1 MERMTL
7 LSPTGHLGFTP
18 IETGS
23 FYAGVARG
31 PDALIADS
39 GSCDIGPYPLGAD
52 HQHSP
57 MEWQRHDLE
66 VMLVEARRLGV
77 PMIIGS
83 AADTGTN
90 RGVDLFV
97 RLVQE
102 IAERHALPPFRLAAI
117 AAELDR
123 DALLARLRKTRVPGL
138 GGRPDL
144 TPDVVERTDHAV
156 AMMGV
161 EPIVAAIDAGAD
173 VVICGRSCDD
183 AIYAALP
190 LRAGFPK
197 ALAWYLGKVLEC
209 ASLCAEPFM
218 AKETVLGTITR
229 DAVEFEPMH
238 PGQRCTPA
246 SVASHGL
253 YEREDAF
260 SHALPGGALDVRECT
275 YQAIDAR
282 RTRVTGPRW
291 IESPTY
297 TVKLEGAGKV
307 GERAIAF
314 VGLRD
319 PMGIAALDTMISWAR
334 RMVET
339 RHGAPARHGD
349 LPGQRSY
356 QLFVHVYGRDGVMG
370 PWESRPGVTGHEVG
384 LIVEAVAP
392 TLEQAM
398 DIATLAQRNL
408 FFARFP
414 GARGTGGVAALP
426 FDEVLQARPGYT
438 WTINHVLPLED
449 PLELFPIR
457 YIEVGA
463 GVRAGAG
470 GDAGS
475 AGSAG
480 ARSRGRSQ

>member
-23 FYAGVARG
+23 FHAGVARR

-57 MEWQRHDLE
+57 VDWQRHDLE
-66 VMLVEARRLGV
+66 AMLVEARRLGV

-97 RLVQE
+97 RLIQE
-102 IAERHALPPFRLAAI
+102 IAQRHALPPFKLAAI
-117 AAELDR
+117 YAEVER
-123 DALLARLRKTRVPGL
+123 DALLARLRKTRILGL

-144 TPDVVERTDHAV
+144 TPDVVERTDRVV

-161 EPIVAAIDAGAD
+161 EPISAALDAGAD
-173 VVICGRSCDD
+173 VVVCGRSCDD

-218 AKETVLGTITR
+218 AKETVLGTIR
-229 DAVEFEPMH
+229 HNAVEFEPMH

-260 SHALPGGALDVRECT
+260 SHALPGGALDIRECVYHAVDT
-275 YQAIDAR
+275 R

-291 IESPTY
+291 IDNPTY

-307 GERAIAF
+307 GERSVAL

-319 PMGIAALDTMISWAR
+319 PMGIAALDTMIGWAR
-334 RMVET
+334 QKVED
-339 RHGAPARHGD
+339 RHGPPAMGD
-349 LPGQRSY
+349 ALPSGRGY

-370 PWESRPGVTGHEVG
+370 CWEPRRSTAHEVG
-384 LIVEAVAP
+384 LVVEAVAP
-392 TLEQAM
+392 TIDQAM
-398 DIATLAQRNL
+398 DIAALAQRNL

-426 FDEVLQARPGYT
+426 FDEVLPARPGYT
-438 WTINHVLPLED
+438 WTINHVLPLDD
-449 PLELFPIR
+449 PLELFPIQH
-457 YIEVGA
+457 IEVGA
-463 GVRAGAG
+463 RAVTARR
-470 GDAGS
+470 AGS
-475 AGSAG
+475 AGRADSTK
-480 ARSRGRSQ
+480 ARARGGKR

>member
-1 MERMTL
+1 MERLTL

-18 IETGS
+18 IEEGS
-23 FYAGVARG
+23 FYAGVARK

-52 HQHSP
+52 EQHSP
-57 MEWQRHDLE
+57 LEWQRHDLE
-66 VMLVEARRLGV
+66 IMLLEARRLGV

-83 AADTGTN
+83 SADTGTD

-102 IAERHALPPFRLAAI
+102 IAARHGLAPFRLAAI
-117 AAELDR
+117 FAEVNR
-123 DALLARLRKTRVPGL
+123 DELLARLRKTRVPGL
-138 GGRPDL
+138 AGRPDL
-144 TPDVVERTDHAV
+144 TPEIIARTDRIV

-161 EPIVAAIDAGAD
+161 EPILRALNGRAD

-197 ALAWYLGKVLEC
+197 ALAFYLGKTLEC

-218 AKETVLGTITR
+218 AKETVLGTITP

-238 PGQRCTPA
+238 PAQRCTPA
-246 SVASHGL
+246 SVVSHSL

-260 SHALPGGALDVRECT
+260 SHVLPGGALDLRECV
-275 YQAIDAR
+275 YEAVDER
-282 RTRVTGPRW
+282 RTRVRGARW
-291 IESPTY
+291 IDHPVY

-319 PMGIAALDTMISWAR
+319 PMAIAALDTVEGWAR
-334 RMVET
+334 QKVAE
-339 RHGAPARHGD
+339 RHGPPGD
-349 LPGQRSY
+349 RNY
-356 QLFVHVYGRDGVMG
+356 QLFIRVYGRDGVMG
-370 PWESRPGVTGHEVG
+370 AWEPRRETAHEVG
-384 LIVEAVAP
+384 ILIEAVAP
-392 TLEQAM
+392 TLDQAM
-398 DIATLAQRNL
+398 DVAALAQRNI

-414 GARGTGGVAALP
+414 GVRGTAGVAALP
-426 FDEVLQARPGYT
+426 FDEVLPARPGYT
-438 WTINHVLPLED
+438 WTINHLLPLAD

-457 YIEVGA
+457 FIEVGA
-463 GVRAGAG
+463 RIQTGGVR
-470 GDAGS
+470 
-475 AGSAG
+475 
-480 ARSRGRSQ
+480 